1 MKEQEQKR
9 TGPTSFY
16 PMKTDDALRRILGVN
31 PRSES
36 KNKPASKASKKRTS
50 KK

>member
-16 PMKTDDALRRILGVN
+16 PMKTDDALRKILGVN
-31 PRSES
+31 PRPPSQS
-36 KNKPASKASKKRTS
+36 KPTSKATKKRTP